1 MTKEPGTE
9 AGGRRDE
16 GQTRRG
22 RMIDEVR
29 HTHETRVTGEVLR
42 YRRNLMAKNMSRLNP
57 SCHLMIS
64 GSVVNRSHVAP
75 RLTSLFPLVIP
86 FRFPFT
92 P

>member
-29 HTHETRVTGEVLR
+29 HTHETRVTEWE
-42 YRRNLMAKNMSRLNP
+42 SREKASTGSYQMQRIP
-57 SCHLMIS
+57 MIHGARILLS
-64 GSVVNRSHVAP
+64 
-75 RLTSLFPLVIP
+75 
-86 FRFPFT
+86 
-92 P
+92 

>member
-42 YRRNLMAKNMSRLNP
+42 YRRNSHGIPRFNRL
-57 SCHLMIS
+57 SVRLVSYFRHSSLHIIS
-64 GSVVNRSHVAP
+64 NRFNIYY
-75 RLTSLFPLVIP
+75 L
-86 FRFPFT
+86 
-92 P
+92 

>member
-29 HTHETRVTGEVLR
+29 HSHETRVTGEVLR
-42 YRRNLMAKNMSRLNP
+42 YRDNLP
-57 SCHLMIS
+57 I
-64 GSVVNRSHVAP
+64 RSSLGT
-75 RLTSLFPLVIP
+75 RLTFPYHPRSIL
-86 FRFPFT
+86 
-92 P
+92 